1 VKKEESRVVKKKEIK
16 NFGRILALL
25 GAIVCIVWGILFIIG
40 SPFHFVSF
48 NLVPG
53 LAAII
58 YGIVLIILGL
68 IVLASYGI
76 IDLSTKFKVSWVML
90 LIVGIIAFIFQGDL
104 GALLLILAAIV
115 YLIAEL

>member
-1 VKKEESRVVKKKEIK
+1 VVKKKEIR

-25 GAIVCIVWGILFIIG
+25 GAIVCIIWGILFIIG
-40 SPFHFVSF
+40 SPYHFLEF

-58 YGIVLIILGL
+58 YGILLIIIGL

-76 IDLSTKFKVSWVML
+76 IDLSAKFKVSWVML
-90 LIVGIIAFIFQGDL
+90 LIVGIIALVFRGDL
-104 GALLLILAAIV
+104 GALLLIIAAIV

>member
-1 VKKEESRVVKKKEIK
+1 VVKKKEIR

-25 GAIVCIVWGILFIIG
+25 GAIACIILGILFIIG
-40 SPFHFVSF
+40 SPLNIFSL

-68 IVLASYGI
+68 IVLASYGV
-76 IDLSTKFKVSWVML
+76 IDLSAKFKVSWVML
-90 LIVGIIAFIFQGDL
+90 LIVGIIALIFDGNL